1 MNMELVVGLR
11 AAATVARRSPS
22 GLLKLI
28 ERGQLSGDRDDG
40 GGWVFERQAL
50 EALSA
55 KASAMAEVADSVEQH
70 VESRDDV
77 GSEVD
82 VETEPPHSSESTEP
96 SQEVVAVH
104 AAHVAPGAFEVRL
117 NALEQST
124 DNAVDE
130 LTFDV
135 DLLRAS
141 TERLGNELHN
151 GVAERLRSL
160 NTACGSYEARLAAL
174 EAKIEALATA
184 MPTGLAPVQGR
195 CACCGQA
202 ALVAPVACM
211 ACGAGRGG

>member
-28 ERGQLSGDRDDG
+28 ERGQLSGERDDG

-55 KASAMAEVADSVEQH
+55 KASAMAEVADAVEQH

-82 VETEPPHSSESTEP
+82 VETAPPHSSESTEP

-104 AAHVAPGAFEVRL
+104 AAHAEPAAFEGRL

-141 TERLGNELHN
+141 TERLAQELQQHA
-151 GVAERLRSL
+151 VREQLRGAVQLAS
-160 NTACGSYEARLAAL
+160 EA
-174 EAKIEALATA
+174 IALALRRA
-184 MPTGLAPVQGR
+184 LRAGSAPIYQQTMSSR
-195 CACCGQA
+195 
-202 ALVAPVACM
+202 ALRVS
-211 ACGAGRGG
+211 